1 MPHIFPNTLA
11 GRFARIVWHLHGWAG
26 LRLTQN
32 PALRPVLLLAQT
44 RLQRMAFRFSALVEK
59 FTAGTLKPPRPRH
72 RPAPASRPDPLHPD
86 PAHAPPLAAKPPR
99 VREYLPRHMSWLRGM
114 LGWEAAYGSELQYLL
129 KLPEMHALIRA
140 APQVGRL
147 LRPLCRMLGVVPDP
161 ALLPPPPKR
170 TPPDQAGSPESGRI
184 GPDPAAPVP
193 TEPAEKPMRRRPLR
207 TEARKR
213 KPKWTY
219 PGTEWRKWG
228 GFWFPEPI
236 RKPA

>member
-1 MPHIFPNTLA
+1 MTVPLTSAYALPVPHIFPNTLA

-59 FTAGTLKPPRPRH
+59 FTAGTLKPPRPPRP
-72 RPAPASRPDPLHPD
+72 RPAPPLPDPALLPD
-86 PAHAPPLAAKPPR
+86 PAHAPPPKPPR
-99 VREYLPRHMSWLRGM
+99 VRERLPRQLAWLVGM

-147 LRPLCRMLGVVPDP
+147 LRPLCWMLGVVPDP
-161 ALLPPPPKR
+161 AILPPPPKR
-170 TPPDQAGSPESGRI
+170 T
-184 GPDPAAPVP
+184 
-193 TEPAEKPMRRRPLR
+193 RRV
-207 TEARKR
+207 
-213 KPKWTY
+213 
-219 PGTEWRKWG
+219 
-228 GFWFPEPI
+228 
-236 RKPA
+236 KPART

>member
-1 MPHIFPNTLA
+1 
-11 GRFARIVWHLHGWAG
+11 
-26 LRLTQN
+26 
-32 PALRPVLLLAQT
+32 
-44 RLQRMAFRFSALVEK
+44 
-59 FTAGTLKPPRPRH
+59 
-72 RPAPASRPDPLHPD
+72 
-86 PAHAPPLAAKPPR
+86 
-99 VREYLPRHMSWLRGM
+99 MSWLVGM

-147 LRPLCRMLGVVPDP
+147 LRPLCWMLGVVPDP
-161 ALLPPPPKR
+161 AILPPPPPR
-170 TPPDQAGSPESGRI
+170 PPRVKPAPPA
-184 GPDPAAPVP
+184 PDPAAPVP

-207 TEARKR
+207 TEARTR

-236 RKPA
+236 RKPTPS